1 MVEESEYHPTISRVW
16 ARNFRSI
23 EFAELELGPLT
34 VLVGPNAAG
43 KSNLIGIFG
52 FLSDIARLGLETA
65 ITQRGGI
72 DSVGRKSP
80 SGRILSPEIGCEF
93 DFPWGRLL
101 YSITLARSARGEFQI
116 RREHAKLE
124 SSDADVH
131 SPEFL
136 LTNGRLSK
144 PNLRRSLKQ
153 QESTT
158 NEEEGRARL
167 QGSMVDQ
174 LLSTT
179 SDRQD
184 CQLMAAEFSPAI
196 SLAIFAVP
204 RRRSTNLT
212 EDPYFQ
218 LYSSLREAKD
228 LLDKICLYR
237 IFPNSLRD
245 PQKMAESHPLEVGA
259 ENLASTL
266 REMIQKKSRFLPDL
280 KYALSFAV
288 PGVNDLRVSKAG
300 SYYVVELKHERDG
313 GTDRGSWFDL
323 SHESDGTIRLLAM
336 LMALFQDPAPSLIG
350 LEEPELAIH
359 PGAMAVLSD
368 TMTEASLRGQVLVAT
383 HSPELID
390 RLPIESIRAVTAE
403 EGSTK
408 AGKVADH
415 QLESVREDLFTAG
428 ELHSMEGLQPVESEL
443 P

>member
-1 MVEESEYHPTISRVW
+1 MVEESEYHPTISKVW
-16 ARNFRSI
+16 AKNFRSI
-23 EFAELELGPLT
+23 ESTELELDPLT

-43 KSNLIGIFG
+43 KSNLMDIFG

-65 ITQRGGI
+65 ITHRGGI

-80 SGRILSPEIGCEF
+80 SGRILGPEIGCEF
-93 DFPWGRLL
+93 DLPWGRLK
-101 YSITLARSARGEFQI
+101 YSVALARSARGEYRL

-124 SSDADVH
+124 LNDSDAH
-131 SPEFL
+131 PPEFL
-136 LTNGRLSK
+136 FINGRLRR
-144 PNLRRSLKQ
+144 PNLRRLLNQ
-153 QESTT
+153 QESKT
-158 NEEEGRARL
+158 NEDEGSARI
-167 QGSMVDQ
+167 QVNDVDQ
-174 LLSTT
+174 LLANA
-179 SDRQD
+179 DRQD
-184 CQLMAAEFSPAI
+184 SQMMSAEFSPAI
-196 SLAIFAVP
+196 SVAIFALP
-204 RRRSTNLT
+204 SSRPLDLGQDPNL
-212 EDPYFQ
+212 Q
-218 LYSSLREAKD
+218 LYVALREAKE
-228 LLDKICLYR
+228 LLEEICLYHV
-237 IFPNSLRD
+237 FPNSLRD
-245 PQKMAESHPLEVGA
+245 PQRMAESHPLEVGG

-288 PGVNDLRVSKAG
+288 PGVNGLRVSQAG

-336 LMALFQDPAPSLIG
+336 LTALFQDPSPSLIG

-368 TMTEASLRGQVLVAT
+368 TMVEASLRGRVLVAT

-408 AGKVADH
+408 VGKVADH
-415 QLESVREDLFTAG
+415 QLESVRENLFTAG
-428 ELHSMEGLQPVESEL
+428 ELHSMEGLQPVESGL